1 MQVLLGGAGN
11 VVTAGDH
18 SSSMTWKIG
27 VGGTEYIQQF
37 LGVST
42 RVKCLSS
49 FFFFLKSTEKKK
61 EKLSPGDWQSTHCSP
76 CLHR

>member
-42 RVKCLSS
+42 RVKRLSS
-49 FFFFLKSTEKKK
+49 FFEVHRKEK
-61 EKLSPGDWQSTHCSP
+61 EKLSPGDWQCTHCSP